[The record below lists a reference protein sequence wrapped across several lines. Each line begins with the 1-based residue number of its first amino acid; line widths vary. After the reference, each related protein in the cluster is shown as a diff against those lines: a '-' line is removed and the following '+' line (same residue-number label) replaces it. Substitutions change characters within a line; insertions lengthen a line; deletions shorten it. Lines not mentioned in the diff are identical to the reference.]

1 MCVCLCACVCAC
13 MYNTLEYYY
22 TLRELG
28 ITFYITFFFSISGP
42 RRQTKTL
49 WTLYTPFSYTTTRR
63 ATLKIDLYT
72 PFLILFFFRASEA
85 DKDPLDPLYTILV
98 HYRTPRDL
106 AITIRGLFN
115 RLDVDCSGCISFDEV
130 CLCGWVGVWVCACV
144 RWYLQI
150 FAYVHTM
157 YTCRECEGCG
167 GCLRRVCVYTHTCI

>member
-13 MYNTLEYYY
+13 MYNTLEYNY

-28 ITFYITFFFSISGP
+28 ITFYITFFF
-42 RRQTKTL
+42 
-49 WTLYTPFSYTTTRR
+49 FN
-63 ATLKIDLYT
+63 
-72 PFLILFFFRASEA
+72 FRASEA

-130 CLCGWVGVWVCACV
+130 CLCGWVGVWVCGCV
-144 RWYLQI
+144 RLVFTDI
-150 FAYVHTM
+150 CICAHNVHM
-157 YTCRECEGCG
+157 
-167 GCLRRVCVYTHTCI
+167 